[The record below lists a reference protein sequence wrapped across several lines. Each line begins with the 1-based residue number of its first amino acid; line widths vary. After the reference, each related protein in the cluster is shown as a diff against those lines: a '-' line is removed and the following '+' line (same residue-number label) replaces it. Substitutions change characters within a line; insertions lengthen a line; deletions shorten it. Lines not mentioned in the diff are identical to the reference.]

1 MPKFYKPTDIMEM
14 LGVSRP
20 TALKMMW
27 QMNPVMIGQGKQRQR
42 IVVSEES
49 MMIYMQEHA
58 LTRQP
63 ITTTAGGKCTRRLQR
78 R

>member
-1 MPKFYKPTDIMEM
+1 MTKFLKPTDIMEM
-14 LGVSRP
+14 LGISRP

-27 QMNPVMIGQGKQRQR
+27 QMNPVMIGQGKDRQR

-49 MMIYMQEHA
+49 LMMYMQDHA
-58 LTRQP
+58 LTRKP
-63 ITTTAGGKCTRRLQR
+63 ITTAAGGKCSKRLQR